1 MAGPNL
7 PPDALRDLL
16 AQTAAGDMA
25 AFERLHHD
33 TRAALHAL
41 AVRIACRHE
50 VAEEIVQETFVKVW
64 RHAGS
69 FDPDKGSAFAWMV
82 TILRHSAVDQL
93 RLDVKHADAV
103 CIDEHGDVAFNGA
116 TPDQIAIG
124 RQEARRVANHLYRLR
139 PSQRQALNLA
149 YLQERTHEEIS
160 SIMQVPTGTVKSWVR
175 RGLQHLR
182 AQPPRVAGLESCAM

>member
-1 MAGPNL
+1 MAASSL
-7 PPDALRDLL
+7 PADVLRELL
-16 AQTAAGDMA
+16 VRTSAGDVD
-25 AFERLHHD
+25 AFERLHCG
-33 TRAALHAL
+33 TRARLHAL
-41 AVRIACRHE
+41 AMRMARRHE
-50 VAEEIVQETFVKVW
+50 VAEEIVQETFVKIW

-69 FDPDKGSAFAWMV
+69 FDPDKGAAFAWME

-116 TPDQIAIG
+116 TPDQIAIH
-124 RQEARRVANHLYRLR
+124 RQEARRLANHLYRLR
-139 PSQRQALNLA
+139 PPQRQALSLA

-160 SIMQVPTGTVKSWVR
+160 CIMQVPTGTVKSWVR

-182 AQPPRVAGLESCAM
+182 AQPARLVGIEGCAM